1 MRRNFWV
8 ILATLLLF
16 APSLGSANPSGVG
29 EGAFDAQCGGA
40 CHGDADMNRSSPSI
54 VTLQSEEVAY
64 EGLLTSVTVSIE
76 NIQTTQ
82 QGLLGVFLLS
92 SLSGAGDLPSDDGWT
107 IISNSE
113 GGTENYV
120 EITVL
125 PSQNQRNV
133 TWTLRAPDTGQ
144 YELHGAI
151 HHGTQD
157 GSEAPFFGQSST
169 PIVVDVVVVPED
181 LPRLTSDYA
190 PTTQRLLGETT
201 TMQVDT
207 TFVESVEIEWR
218 VAGGEVQT
226 TEIMALSDGRWS
238 FDLPASLQPSVVE
251 WRAHLE
257 GEGPSQT
264 TPWFQLRSE
273 AAPWTVDETAAY
285 VQSFALIV
293 VFMAGF
299 MTLQKRQPN
308 ELQKTAFSDEAF
320 EGGEI

>member
-133 TWTLRAPDTGQ
+133 TWTLRAPDMANTNCTVRFIM
-144 YELHGAI
+144 ELK
-151 HHGTQD
+151 T
-157 GSEAPFFGQSST
+157 
-169 PIVVDVVVVPED
+169 
-181 LPRLTSDYA
+181 
-190 PTTQRLLGETT
+190 
-201 TMQVDT
+201 
-207 TFVESVEIEWR
+207 
-218 VAGGEVQT
+218 VA
-226 TEIMALSDGRWS
+226 R
-238 FDLPASLQPSVVE
+238 
-251 WRAHLE
+251 
-257 GEGPSQT
+257 
-264 TPWFQLRSE
+264 LRSLDK
-273 AAPWTVDETAAY
+273 AAPPLSLT
-285 VQSFALIV
+285 
-293 VFMAGF
+293 
-299 MTLQKRQPN
+299 
-308 ELQKTAFSDEAF
+308 
-320 EGGEI
+320 